1 MNPAYEKLM
10 SNISFRL
17 YSIIRN
23 SDYAQLRSIMYNGQ
37 LHNPNAFT
45 EADAQELLNVFMQNL
60 GTQMTENN
68 IKDYLMRLAKI
79 GEPPSMSN
87 ANNRTLS
94 SQSLPQF
101 VSQSPN
107 PITTASIKTAP
118 IQASN
123 VVRRSVTFIDN
134 NGQKTVVNQIESS
147 PVSTSDERVRKVFR
161 MLDAGMTG
169 QVSTDD
175 AYLGLI
181 NLVQDYPNIA
191 PVPNYS
197 RVKQM
202 IAILYPNATAI
213 SFEEFVR
220 LINVLKGTE

>member
-1 MNPAYEKLM
+1 M

-23 SDYAQLRSIMYNGQ
+23 SDYSQLRSIMYNDQ
-37 LHNPNAFT
+37 LHDANVFT
-45 EADAQELLNVFMQNL
+45 ESDAQELLNIFMQNM
-60 GTQMTENN
+60 GSQMTESN
-68 IKDYLMRLAKI
+68 IKDYLMRLAKL
-79 GEPPSMSN
+79 GEHQSLSN

-94 SQSLPQF
+94 SHSAPQY
-101 VSQSPN
+101 VPYSPN
-107 PITTASIKTAP
+107 PITTASIKTPP

-123 VVRRSVTFIDN
+123 VVRRSVSHFDV
-134 NGQKTVVNQIESS
+134 NGQRTVSS
-147 PVSTSDERVRKVFR
+147 QMELEPISTNDERVKRAFRK
-161 MLDAGMTG
+161 LDTGMKG

-175 AYLGLI
+175 AYLGI
-181 NLVQDYPNIA
+181 ISLVQDYPNIA

-202 IAILYPNATAI
+202 IAILYPSATAI